1 MMQQSQAPARQCP
14 RPSARVDVFHYQ
26 FQVLLPLPRPSVNAV
41 HLSIVELCVICISQC
56 HLAVHVNSPPLVRL
70 GLEVLLVIVFRFVP
84 FGAGHTIVFAVRW

>member
-1 MMQQSQAPARQCP
+1 MMQQSQAPTRQCP
-14 RPSARVDVFHYQ
+14 RPFARVDVFHCR

-41 HLSIVELCVICISQC
+41 HLSVVELFMICISRCQ
-56 HLAVHVNSPPLVRL
+56 LAVQGDSPPLVRL